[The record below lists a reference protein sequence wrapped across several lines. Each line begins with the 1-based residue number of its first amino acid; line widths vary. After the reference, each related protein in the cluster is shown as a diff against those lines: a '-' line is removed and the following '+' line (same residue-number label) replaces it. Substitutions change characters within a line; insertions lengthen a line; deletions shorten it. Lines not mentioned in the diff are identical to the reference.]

1 MSQNYGRLIEDVY
14 IAELYPAT
22 DLSSDQAMVRR
33 GAPMDTGREPTKSSR
48 VTRTIEKAAH
58 VTGRAIY
65 GGYFLYNGIN
75 HLLKRKMMTEYAR
88 SKGVPAPEAAV
99 VASGLMIIAGGASV
113 VLGLRPKLGA
123 GLITGFLLGVSPQM
137 HAFWKEEEPQQRM
150 QEMVNFTKNMA
161 LVGASLFAA
170 ALPEPWRWQPR
181 RHHSSEALMALR

>member
-22 DLSSDQAMVRR
+22 DLSSDQAMVRS
-33 GAPMDTGREPTKSSR
+33 GAPMDTGGEPTKSSR

-170 ALPEPWRWQPR
+170 AQPEPWPMRVGG
-181 RHHSSEALMALR
+181 M